1 MQHMELE
8 QLMAQIENKY
18 AVEIAP
24 LKIAGKT
31 MRILQ
36 LTDFEKHIEQIVE
49 SSFSEPIE
57 FPYWAKI
64 WDATLLLAYFLGK
77 QPVIQGQKVL
87 EIGAGLGVAGIYA
100 ALCGHDVTISDDNQ
114 EALLFARAN
123 ALLNDCPQVL
133 VRKLDLRYPDLPD
146 QFDVITGAEVVYDRQ
161 LYPDLVQFF
170 RSVLKPQGII
180 FLAKNA
186 QLPTSRFFSEL
197 TRHFKF
203 KQTVQTVSTDGDPQQ
218 ILLYAIRHKSGKPSP
233 DLTKS

>member
-8 QLMAQIENKY
+8 QLMVQIENKY

-36 LTDFEKHIEQIVE
+36 LTDFEQYIEDFVE
-49 SSFSEPIE
+49 HSLSEAVE
-57 FPYWAKI
+57 LPYWAKI

-77 QPVIQGQKVL
+77 QPVIRGQRVL

-100 ALCGHDVTISDDNQ
+100 ALCGHNVTISDDSQ

-123 ALLNDCPQVL
+123 ALLNDCPQVMA
-133 VRKLDLRYPDLPD
+133 RKLDWRHPDLSD
-146 QFDVITGAEVVYDRQ
+146 QFDVIIGAEVVYDRQ

-170 RSVLKPQGII
+170 CSVLKPQGII

-186 QLPTSRFFSEL
+186 QLPTPTFFSEL

-203 KQTVQTVSTDGDPQQ
+203 KQTVQTVSTDGDSQQ
-218 ILLYAIRHKSGKPSP
+218 IVLYAIRRKSGQPSR
-233 DLTKS
+233 DLTES

>member
-8 QLMAQIENKY
+8 QLMAQIEKQY
-18 AVEIAP
+18 TVEIAP

-36 LTDFEKHIEQIVE
+36 LTHFEQYIEDFVE
-49 SSFSEPIE
+49 SGLSEAVE
-57 FPYWAKI
+57 LPYWAKI

-77 QPVIQGQKVL
+77 QPVIRGQRVL

-100 ALCGHDVTISDDNQ
+100 ALCGHDVTLSDDNQ

-123 ALLNDCPQVL
+123 ALLNDCPRVV
-133 VRKLDLRYPDLPD
+133 VRKLDWRHPALSD
-146 QFDVITGAEVVYDRQ
+146 QFDVIIGAEVVYDRQ
-161 LYPDLVQFF
+161 SYPDLVQFF
-170 RSVLKPQGII
+170 CSVLIPQGII

-186 QLPTSRFFSEL
+186 QLPTPTFFSEL

-203 KQTVQTVSTDGDPQQ
+203 KQTVQTVSTDGDQKQ
-218 ILLYAIRHKSGKPSP
+218 IVLYAIRHKSG
-233 DLTKS
+233 

>member
-8 QLMAQIENKY
+8 QLMARIENKY

-36 LTDFEKHIEQIVE
+36 LTDFEQTIEDFVE
-49 SSFSEPIE
+49 NSLSEAVE
-57 FPYWAKI
+57 LPYWAKI

-77 QPVIQGQKVL
+77 QPVIRGQRVL

-123 ALLNDCPQVL
+123 ALLNDCPRVI
-133 VRKLDLRYPDLPD
+133 VRKLDWRHPDLQD
-146 QFDVITGAEVVYDRQ
+146 QFDVIIGAEVVYDRQ

-170 RSVLKPQGII
+170 CSILKPQGII

-186 QLPTSRFFSEL
+186 QLPTPTFFSEL

-203 KQTVQTVSTDGDPQQ
+203 KQTVQTVSTDGESQQ
-218 ILLYAIRHKSGKPSP
+218 IVLYAIRHKSGQPSP

>member
-1 MQHMELE
+1 MHNLELE

-36 LTDFEKHIEQIVE
+36 LTDFEQYIEDFVE
-49 SSFSEPIE
+49 NSRAEAVE
-57 FPYWAKI
+57 LPYWAKI
-64 WDATLLLAYFLGK
+64 WEATLLLAYFLGK
-77 QPVIQGQKVL
+77 QPVVRGQRVL

-123 ALLNDCPQVL
+123 ALLNDSPQVV
-133 VRKLDLRYPDLPD
+133 VRKLDWQYPDLSD
-146 QFDVITGAEVVYDRQ
+146 QFDVIIGAEVVYDRQ

-170 RSVLKPQGII
+170 CSILKPQGMI

-186 QLPTSRFFSEL
+186 QLPAPAFFSEL
-197 TRHFKF
+197 TRHFEF
-203 KQTVQTVSTDGDPQQ
+203 KQTVQTVSADGDPQQ
-218 ILLYAIRHKSGKPSP
+218 IVLYAIRHKSGRPSSN
-233 DLTKS
+233 LTES